1 MKRLPRPCAAPFA
14 GLQFLQAAQN
24 GQSANTPAVG
34 LSLPQNAAARPAPV
48 PLPGAA
54 PAAR

>member
-1 MKRLPRPCAAPFA
+1 MKTPAPRPSRGRC

-24 GQSANTPAVG
+24 GPSANTPAVG
-34 LSLPQNAAARPAPV
+34 LSLPQNAAARTAPG